1 MNRWMQVALAS
12 LFINTSYGTLSYSF
26 SVFVTDGAAG
36 GPFGKGTV
44 SLAFAV
50 ALLVSGV
57 AAIATGAV
65 ADSLGSRRL
74 MAGGSVLGAVALC
87 LFASVRESW
96 QLFVVLPLAMGPAMA
111 ATFYEPVYVL
121 MNRWFSAAERPRA
134 YGLLT
139 MMSGVSITIF
149 TPLTQA
155 LVDAAGW
162 RTAAVALAMVL
173 LVVGTAVPLL
183 LKQTS
188 GPGESGL
195 RPAAVFRDI
204 VAGVRFTNAPFWVFT
219 LSFFF
224 ATAAFSGF
232 GFHMVAQLESRGFEA
247 SGVAAAVAITGLVSL
262 PGRFLLPSISARAGG
277 NLLLAICLALLAASA
292 IIASSAEA
300 WWQVWLYVGLNGLVF
315 GAVYPLRALA
325 TSERFAGPFFGRIIG
340 IQAFF
345 VAVGR
350 ALGPAIVALI
360 GTDRTGYETGF
371 RIAATVLVIAAV
383 AGWLAMRRPQRKPMD
398 LDPLKVPT

>member
-1 MNRWMQVALAS
+1 MNRWLQVALAS
-12 LFINTSYGTLSYSF
+12 LFINISYGTLSYSF

-36 GPFGKGTV
+36 GAFGKGTL

-57 AAIATGAV
+57 AAITTGAV
-65 ADSLGSRRL
+65 ADRLGSRRL
-74 MAGGSVLGAVALC
+74 MAGGSILGAAALC
-87 LFASVRESW
+87 LFAAVQQSW
-96 QLFVVLPLAMGPAMA
+96 QLFLVLPLAMGPAMA

-121 MNRWFSAAERPRA
+121 MNRWFTAAERPRA

-162 RTAAVALAMVL
+162 RVAALCLAAIL

-183 LKQTS
+183 LNDAPRAS
-188 GPGESGL
+188 EARMRPGD
-195 RPAAVFRDI
+195 VFHDI
-204 VAGVRFTNAPFWVFT
+204 VAGVRFTTAPFWVFT
-219 LSFFF
+219 IAFFF

-247 SGVAAAVAITGLVSL
+247 GGVAAAVAITGLVSL

-277 NLLLAICLALLAASA
+277 NALLAVCLVLLAASA
-292 IIASSAEA
+292 IIASSAQA
-300 WWQVWLYVGLNGLVF
+300 WWQVWVYVGLNGLVF

-325 TSERFAGPFFGRIIG
+325 TSEGFAGPFFGRIIG
-340 IQAFF
+340 IQALF

-350 ALGPAIVALI
+350 ALGPAAIALI
-360 GTDRTGYETGF
+360 GTDRAGYETGF
-371 RIAATVLVIAAV
+371 RMAALVLLVAAL
-383 AGWLAMRRPQRKPMD
+383 AGWWAMRHPARPAPGR
-398 LDPLKVPT
+398 DPV